1 MQVLQV
7 RMADALEDEVLGQ
20 ALLEERVGVDGIEM
34 RQALGHRR
42 LGLRRALPV
51 VGLGRG
57 AARLL
62 GEFRLAQPITLALNG
77 NDLRMMGEPINERH
91 GTGRVGKDRVPLLN
105 RGNTTWREFVR
116 AHRQSLLA
124 VDFFTVETIWL
135 QRLYVLFFIEL
146 GSRRVHVA
154 GCTPNP
160 SAAWVVQLA
169 RQLSWTLAE
178 RAEPLRFLIRDR
190 DQKFTDQFDECSEAR
205 GFRSFVRRF
214 ARHKPTESPSGSC
227 APSARNVS

>member
-7 RMADALEDEVLGQ
+7 RIADALEDEVLGQ

-91 GTGRVGKDRVPLLN
+91 GTGCIGKDRVPLL
-105 RGNTTWREFVR
+105 E
-116 AHRQSLLA
+116 RQ
-124 VDFFTVETIWL
+124 
-135 QRLYVLFFIEL
+135 IECSAYSYAE
-146 GSRRVHVA
+146 SRRPRLRGSVIVTTFH
-154 GCTPNP
+154 
-160 SAAWVVQLA
+160 SA
-169 RQLSWTLAE
+169 
-178 RAEPLRFLIRDR
+178 
-190 DQKFTDQFDECSEAR
+190 
-205 GFRSFVRRF
+205 
-214 ARHKPTESPSGSC
+214 
-227 APSARNVS
+227 